1 MKLAILQARM
11 SSTRLPGKVLQE
23 INGMP
28 MIHWQLKRI
37 SKAKSLSEV
46 VVATS
51 TDISDDP
58 LVEFLSS
65 QKVSFVRG
73 SLDNVKER
81 FDLVLDKFP
90 SQSFIRLTGDCPLVM
105 PDLIDD
111 LVHSFDEAE
120 VDYLSNT
127 IDPTYPDGLDIEVV
141 ATKAFNQLGIG
152 GLSRAE
158 MEHVTYGLYSR
169 VGQFR
174 IQNFANSED
183 LSHLRWTVDYEEDL
197 DFVRQVFAHFK
208 GRETSFTYPELLN
221 YLIDNP
227 KLKSRIDG
235 SRRNESLISMLKEG
249 DSLNE

>member
-1 MKLAILQARM
+1 MHGLAHARHAKRPIDGGCIATEHAADFEQAHAW
-11 SSTRLPGKVLQE
+11 RL
-23 INGMP
+23 
-28 MIHWQLKRI
+28 
-37 SKAKSLSEV
+37 ASEV
-46 VVATS
+46 VAQRVHQAADQAGAHHRQRAGDRVQHADRVRVARQ
-51 TDISDDP
+51 
-58 LVEFLSS
+58 LV
-65 QKVSFVRG
+65 
-73 SLDNVKER
+73 
-81 FDLVLDKFP
+81 FP
-90 SQSFIRLTGDCPLVM
+90 AR
-105 PDLIDD
+105 
-111 LVHSFDEAE
+111 FDEAE

-208 GRETSFTYPELLN
+208 GRETSFTFPELLN

-227 KLKSRIDG
+227 ELKSRIDG